1 MSLGALITKTRTS
14 ARLSIEDLSK
24 LTNIPVTLLRDMEA
38 DNFHKCG
45 GETYARGHLRNIAAK
60 LQVDERIYL
69 DLFESEVT
77 APVKPIRDLLSENNA
92 AMPYQE
98 RKQVSWKVLAGGS
111 IAVLVLFGGAQII
124 FNFASDENVKVESAT
139 VIASA
144 TSSEAATPVETA
156 TPKPTATDVSS
167 TVTEVEGEL
176 VVKVSATRGT
186 TWLYVSNQDG
196 TSLFSGQ
203 IRKGKSKEFSAT
215 EKLNLR
221 VGNAGGVDITLN
233 GENVG
238 PIGANREVVNLTYN
252 VKQPNKVRSAQ

>member
-24 LTNIPVTLLRDMEA
+24 LTNIPATLLRDMEA
-38 DNFHKCG
+38 DNFKKCG

-60 LQVDERIYL
+60 LDVDERIFL

-77 APVKPIRDLLSENNA
+77 APAKPIRDLLSENNA

-111 IAVLVLFGGAQII
+111 IVVLVLFGGAQII
-124 FNFASDENVKVESAT
+124 FSNLNSGSDPVASPST
-139 VIASA
+139 SASA
-144 TSSEAATPVETA
+144 SASESVTPVETA
-156 TPKPTATDVSS
+156 TPKPSSTEVSS

-176 VVKVSATRGT
+176 IVKVSATRGT

-196 TSLFSGQ
+196 TSIFSGQ
-203 IRKGKSKEFSAT
+203 IRKGNSKEFSAS
-215 EKLNLR
+215 EELNLR

-238 PIGANREVVNLTYN
+238 PIGANGEVVNLTYN
-252 VKQPNKVRSAQ
+252 VK